1 MFVDSHC
8 HIEDEEVL
16 KRAFDAGVRVL
27 LNAGNDLDDN
37 MVALEFAKKYKNVWA
52 SVGVHPD
59 NVLDKLDTIKVEDII
74 KASLDDN
81 VVAIGE
87 CGLDY
92 HYGSDFKDEQRE
104 MFLRHIEASGK
115 TGLPIMIHH
124 REAENDMVDM
134 LKDGIKKYPN
144 LKGVIH
150 CFTSTF
156 EFAKEV
162 LDLGFYISASGIIT
176 FKSGCDI
183 LEVFKGAPK
192 DRVLI
197 ETDSPYLAPVPFRGK
212 INEPKYVIKTAEKLA
227 EAWNVSLEE
236 VSNIT
241 MNNFYNLYQKA
252 KR

>member
-52 SVGVHPD
+52 SVGVHP
-59 NVLDKLDTIKVEDII
+59 
-74 KASLDDN
+74 ASLDDN

-92 HYGSDFKDEQRE
+92 HYGSDFKDKQRE

-176 FKSGCDI
+176 FKSGCDV
-183 LEVFKGAPK
+183 LEVFKNAPK

-212 INEPKYVIKTAEKLA
+212 INEPAYVIKTAEKLA
-227 EAWNVSLEE
+227 EAWGKSVEE
-236 VSNIT
+236 VADIT